1 MGIKLKQN
9 NGNLAFAKE
18 RVRPVEEVFVG
29 DTAPT
34 EDKGYKVWVDPT
46 GESIEV
52 ITRQELDEA
61 IAGIETPD
69 VDLTDYYTKEEV
81 DNKFENIDIPDVD
94 LTDYALKSEI
104 PNVSA
109 FQTEEQVKSL
119 IDLALEEV
127 ENGAY

>member
-29 DTAPT
+29 EFEPT
-34 EDKGYKVWVDPT
+34 EDKGYKIWVDPT
-46 GESIEV
+46 GESIELV
-52 ITRQELDEA
+52 TRQELDEA
-61 IAGIETPD
+61 IDGIEVPD

-81 DNKFENIDIPDVD
+81 DNKIENIDIPEVD

-104 PNVSA
+104 PDTSA
-109 FQTEEQVKSL
+109 FQTEEDVKSL
-119 IDLALEEV
+119 IDAALEEV